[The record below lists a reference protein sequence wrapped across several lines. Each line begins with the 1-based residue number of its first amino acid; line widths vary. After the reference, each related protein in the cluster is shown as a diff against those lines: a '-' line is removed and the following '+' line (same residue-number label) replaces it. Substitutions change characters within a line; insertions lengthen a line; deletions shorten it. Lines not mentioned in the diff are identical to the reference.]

1 MSPLDLGVQQVSY
14 NYSVSTNDFVSIFT
28 VILTAGKLEPLV
40 REETARCTQLGVH
53 LGIPLP
59 RLKDLERQSNK
70 IEECFLEMC
79 YQWLHNEDVDRK
91 WCEVYEALEQQENRR
106 LKAIL
111 QKKYAAD
118 TRGKV
123 MCHCDLNITLLHTVE
138 LDLGNFTYEL
148 REMTSKWYPFGA
160 ALGISTTDLD
170 IIEDEKGSRRYM
182 INMLQ
187 EWMDNNEEVTWE
199 ELLEALRQ
207 IGNRELAEKLEE
219 QNAPVEIT

>member
-1 MSPLDLGVQQVSY
+1 M
-14 NYSVSTNDFVSIFT
+14 NRIFVSIFT

-40 REETARCTQLGVH
+40 REETDRCTQLGVL
-53 LGIPLP
+53 LGIPLS

-79 YQWLHNEDVDRK
+79 YQWLHNEDVYRSRK
-91 WCEVYEALEQQENRR
+91 WCEVYEALEEQGNRR

-123 MCHCDLNITLLHTVE
+123 MYHCDLNITLLHTVE
-138 LDLGNFTYEL
+138 LDFGNFTSEL
-148 REMTSKWYPFGA
+148 REMIPRWYTFGA
-160 ALGISTTDLD
+160 ALRLSITDLD

-182 INMLQ
+182 INMLK
-187 EWMDNNEEVTWE
+187 EWMDNNQEATWE
-199 ELLEALRQ
+199 KLQEALRQ
-207 IGNRELAEKLEE
+207 IGNRRLAAKLEE
-219 QNAPVEIT
+219 HKLKDKQG